1 MKILILG
8 AGQTGGTLAENLASE
23 DFDITLVDED
33 AARLKELKDRLDI
46 QTIHGH
52 ASRPDTLLA
61 AGADDV
67 DLLIAVTNSDEVNM
81 VACQVCYSLFKTP
94 RKIARIRSNEYITG
108 PNGDDAQFEFFSREH
123 MPIDVLINPERA
135 VMEQIKELLQYPG
148 ALQVLDFAEGRVKLV
163 AVRTYH
169 GGPLVGHQLR
179 SLREHIP
186 NVDTKVVAIFRQG
199 RPIIPTADTVVEVDD
214 DVFFIAAADDINA
227 VMAEMRHLEGRFKR
241 VIIAGGG
248 NIGLLL
254 ARAIENQFHVKVVE
268 FAESRAKLVAER
280 LSSGVAIL
288 GDATNRD
295 LLIEENI
302 EDTDAFCAVTNNDEV
317 NIMSALLAKRLG
329 VRQVLSLITK
339 PAYVDVVQGSDIDIA
354 VSPQLATTSSIL
366 SHVRRGDVARVHRLR
381 RGAAEALEAVVH
393 GDARTSRVVDRRV
406 GQISLPA
413 GVTIGAIVRGSKPII
428 AADDVVIK
436 NDDHVVL
443 FLIDKGRIRAVERL
457 FQVGLGFF

>member
-33 AARLKELKDRLDI
+33 AGRLKELKDRLDI

-108 PNGDDAQFEFFSREH
+108 PSGDDAQFEFFSREH

-148 ALQVLDFAEGRVKLV
+148 ALQVLDFADGLVKLV

-169 GGPLVGHQLR
+169 GGPLVGQELR

-199 RPIIPTADTVVEVDD
+199 RPIIPAADTVVEVDD

-227 VMAEMRHLEGRFKR
+227 VMAEMRQLEGRFR
-241 VIIAGGG
+241 RIIIAGGG

-254 ARAIENQFHVKVVE
+254 ARAIEDQFNVKVIE
-268 FAESRAKLVAER
+268 FAEPRAQMVAER

-393 GDARTSRVVDRRV
+393 GDGRTSRVVDRRV
-406 GQISLPA
+406 GQISLPT
-413 GVTIGAIVRGSKPII
+413 GVTIGAIVRDGKPII

-436 NDDHVVL
+436 ADDHVIL
-443 FLIDKGRIRAVERL
+443 FLIDKARIRAVERL